1 MSVETAVIR
10 VETTSVFSVPQPRGF
25 AFITN
30 VMNWPRYWPNFVRIE
45 HDGVVHWSAPGDRIT
60 VVQRFLGRE
69 VTLRLQ
75 LDEFRPDLIRYRSQ
89 QNGLPELTH
98 ERHFVGLANGFEYRL
113 VVAYA
118 PRAGWRGLFD
128 RVIFKRGVER
138 APRQTARNLGSLFH
152 HSEQG

>member
-75 LDEFRPDLIRYRSQ
+75 LDEFRPNLIRYRSQ
-89 QNGLPELTH
+89 QHGLPELAH
-98 ERHFVGLANGFEYRL
+98 ERHFVELANGFEYRL
-113 VVAYA
+113 VVVYA
-118 PRAGWRGLFD
+118 PHAGWRGLFD
-128 RVIFKRGVER
+128 RVIFKRGVKR
-138 APRQTARNLGSLFH
+138 ALGQTVHNLQAQLCRLEEG
-152 HSEQG
+152 